1 MLFHCAYTWFPGT
14 RAEQVWERV
23 IVQHE
28 ANANQPERIR
38 GWYDLAG
45 GGAGYMILE
54 TDDLRDLTAIL
65 RPYMDL
71 MSWDVRAI
79 SENRYETTIAEIRTA
94 LAQMPPDPDA
104 VPGRPDAVRR

>member
-1 MLFHCAYTWFPGT
+1 MLFYCAYTWFPGT
-14 RAEQVWERV
+14 RPEQVWQRV
-23 IVQHE
+23 IDQDE
-28 ANANQPERIR
+28 ANANQPELIR

-45 GGAGYMILE
+45 GGAGFLIIE

-79 SENRYETTIAEIRTA
+79 SANDYPTTVRQIREA
-94 LAQMPPDPDA
+94 LSQMPNQGSGA
-104 VPGRPDAVRR
+104 

>member
-1 MLFHCAYTWFPGT
+1 MLFYCAYTWFPRT
-14 RAEQVWERV
+14 RPEQVWARV
-23 IVQHE
+23 LHQHE
-28 ANANQPERIR
+28 AKANQPELIR

-45 GGAGYMILE
+45 GGAGFLIIE

-79 SENRYETTIAEIRTA
+79 SENDYETTIRQIRDALEQMAEQEA
-94 LAQMPPDPDA
+94 
-104 VPGRPDAVRR
+104 